1 MEKAVEIKENAKIGI
16 ISLASQIENKTMTV
30 NKAYKTAIENDL
42 FEGSIGSFIET
53 LKVNNLLTTEQSNEA
68 QNQVK
73 PKGIDKGKI
82 VKFVAVGLLIYGA
95 FSIYNSYKK

>member
-1 MEKAVEIKENAKIGI
+1 MEKAVEIKESAKIGI
-16 ISLASQIENKTMTV
+16 ISLAKEIENKTMTV
-30 NKAYKTAIENDL
+30 NKAYKTAIENGL

-73 PKGIDKGKI
+73 TKGFNKEKVIK
-82 VKFVAVGLLIYGA
+82 VAAIGLLIYGA
-95 FSIYNSYKK
+95 FAVYKAYKK